1 MNISELPIDKLKL
14 CIENEKRR
22 LADIVETYN
31 KEYDEYSRWL
41 SQVDEKKEE
50 RESHFNSLTKSLVGA
65 QEFIKEC
72 ETRLTKLQNGE
83 ISESN

>member
-14 CIENEKRR
+14 CIENEKHR

-50 RESHFNSLTKSLVGA
+50 RELHFNSLTKSLVGA

-72 ETRLTKLQNGE
+72 ETRLKE
-83 ISESN
+83 IEI

>member
-41 SQVDEKKEE
+41 NQVDEKKEE
-50 RESHFNSLTKSLVGA
+50 RETHFESLTKALVCA

-72 ETRLTKLQNGE
+72 ETRLKE
-83 ISESN
+83 IEV

>member
-14 CIENEKRR
+14 CIENEKHR

-41 SQVDEKKEE
+41 NLVEEKKEE
-50 RESHFNSLTKSLVGA
+50 REAHFESLKNALIGA
-65 QEFIKEC
+65 QEFINNCEIRLKEI
-72 ETRLTKLQNGE
+72 EV
-83 ISESN
+83 

>member
-14 CIENEKRR
+14 CVENEKRR

-50 RESHFNSLTKSLVGA
+50 REAHFERLKNALIGA
-65 QEFIKEC
+65 QEFINNC
-72 ETRLTKLQNGE
+72 ETRLKE
-83 ISESN
+83 IEV

>member
-50 RESHFNSLTKSLVGA
+50 RELHFNSLTKSLVGA

-72 ETRLTKLQNGE
+72 ETRLKE
-83 ISESN
+83 IEV